1 MSGGSGQTM
10 EGKITGV
17 QAVSVTRKVCGMAM
31 SNVELSLTYGLTPA
45 VQMDAAAEEAKVET
59 EEATEVAAETAE
71 ASETETSGSD
81 PELEEERTEVGS
93 AETEELAADPENIE
107 TIEEKTE

>member
-1 MSGGSGQTM
+1 MLTKGF
-10 EGKITGV
+10 
-17 QAVSVTRKVCGMAM
+17 RK
-31 SNVELSLTYGLTPA
+31 
-45 VQMDAAAEEAKVET
+45 EA
-59 EEATEVAAETAE
+59 AE

-93 AETEELAADPENIE
+93 AETEEPAADPENTE